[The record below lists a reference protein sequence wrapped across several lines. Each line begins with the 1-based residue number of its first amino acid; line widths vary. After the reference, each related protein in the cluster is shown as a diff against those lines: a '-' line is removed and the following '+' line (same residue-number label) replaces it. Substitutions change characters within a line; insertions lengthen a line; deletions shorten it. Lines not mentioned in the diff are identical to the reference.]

1 MPPHGIGWKRARAA
15 KDRRADT
22 CGLEY
27 VPDCRS
33 SAQIDSLGGQKSVFL
48 FVAIQA
54 EIGQIGPGIAAQEVK
69 NPVSS
74 RVGPRRKCG
83 PGYRGL
89 GRARGSNPGKP
100 ASLSQPSQVRKLARF
115 EQPRDNVR
123 VQTIQTQDD
132 DLLDDPNLPV
142 VSMTGITAAA
152 VHRSTF
158 QITHSLP
165 PGVKP

>member
-1 MPPHGIGWKRARAA
+1 MPPHGIGGKCARAA

-27 VPDCRS
+27 VPNCRS
-33 SAQIDSLGGQKSVFL
+33 SSQIDSFGGQKSVL
-48 FVAIQA
+48 VLVAVQS
-54 EIGQIGPGIAAQEVK
+54 EIGQVGFGIATQEIK

-74 RVGPRRKCG
+74 RVGPRRKRG
-83 PGYRGL
+83 PGYRCL
-89 GRARGSNPGKP
+89 GRARGGNPGKS

-123 VQTIQTQDD
+123 AQTVQTQDD

-152 VHRSTF
+152 VHRSIF

-165 PGVKP
+165 PRVKP